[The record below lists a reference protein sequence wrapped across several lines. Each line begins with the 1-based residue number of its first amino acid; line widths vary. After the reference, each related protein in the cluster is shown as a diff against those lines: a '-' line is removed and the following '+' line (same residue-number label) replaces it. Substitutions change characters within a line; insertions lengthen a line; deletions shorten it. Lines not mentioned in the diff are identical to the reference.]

1 MSYRDILYAN
11 YSASFGEGKAF
22 DPAVQFAQYEAVYD
36 CQGLNKNAAVL
47 DVGCGKGEWLAW
59 MKQQGFTQLS
69 GVDASISDLQHSQ
82 SWLQGVELHQ
92 QPVLE
97 HLVDRPSAFDLIHGK
112 DVAEH
117 MTKDEFLRFLQLTR
131 ASLKPG
137 GQLWLMTF
145 NAQAPLASATRYGD
159 FTHEIGLTPRSLA
172 QCLRACGFDHLHVRG
187 VHYCSTSS
195 SGRLRWLLSQPVL
208 LAARLMLEL
217 RHGTGMEEGI
227 DTFAPH
233 PDLFCAARKS
243 A

>member
-22 DPAVQFAQYEAVYD
+22 DPAVQFAQYEAVY
-36 CQGLNKNAAVL
+36 GRLAMNKDAAVL

-59 MKQQGFTQLS
+59 MKQQGFIQLS
-69 GVDASISDLQHSQ
+69 GVDGSTSDLSHSQ
-82 SWLQGVELHQ
+82 NWLQNVELHQ
-92 QPVLE
+92 GDAHSFLRSRATV
-97 HLVDRPSAFDLIHGK
+97 FDLIHGK

-117 MTKDEFLRFLQLTR
+117 MSKDEFISFLQL
-131 ASLKPG
+131 AHQALKPG

-172 QCLRACGFDHLHVRG
+172 QCLRACGYQHLQVRG
-187 VHYCSTSS
+187 VHYCSASL

-208 LAARLMLEL
+208 MAARLMLKL
-217 RHGTGMEEGI
+217 RHGTGTEEGI

-233 PDLFCAARKS
+233 PDIFCAARKS

>member
-11 YSASFGEGKAF
+11 YSAGFGEGKAF
-22 DPAVQFAQYEAVYD
+22 DPAVQFAQYEAVY
-36 CQGLNKNAAVL
+36 GRPSLSKEAVVL

-59 MKQQGFTQLS
+59 MKQQGFSQLS
-69 GVDASISDLQHSQ
+69 GVDASVSDLHHSQ
-82 SWLQGVELHQ
+82 GWLSGIELHQ
-92 QPVLE
+92 RAVLE
-97 HLVDRPSAFDLIHGK
+97 HLADRPEAFDVIHGK

-117 MTKDEFLRFLQLTR
+117 MTKDEFLRFLQLAR

-172 QCLRACGFDHLHVRG
+172 QCLRACGYDQLQVRG
-187 VHYCSTSS
+187 VHYCSNSP
-195 SGRLRWLLSQPVL
+195 SGRFRRLLSLPVL
-208 LAARLMLEL
+208 LAARLMLKL
-217 RHGTGMEEGI
+217 RHGTGTEEGI

-233 PDLFCAARKS
+233 PDIFCAARKP

>member
-22 DPAVQFAQYEAVYD
+22 EPAVQFAQYDAVYGRPTLAND
-36 CQGLNKNAAVL
+36 AAIL

-59 MKQQGFTQLS
+59 MKQQGFSRLS
-69 GVDASISDLQHSQ
+69 GVDGSVSDLSHSQ

-92 QPVLE
+92 GAAHSFLE
-97 HLVDRPSAFDLIHGK
+97 ARNATFDLIHGK

-117 MTKDEFLRFLQLTR
+117 MSKDEFISFLQL
-131 ASLKPG
+131 AHQALKPG

-145 NAQAPLASATRYGD
+145 NAQAPLSSATRYGD

-172 QCLRACGFDHLHVRG
+172 QCLRACGFRDITVRG
-187 VHYCSTSS
+187 VHYCSSS
-195 SGRLRWLLSQPVL
+195 LSGRLRWILSRPILFVS
-208 LAARLMLEL
+208 RLMLKL
-217 RHGTGMEEGI
+217 RHGTGIEEGI

-233 PDLFCAARKS
+233 PDIFSTARKS